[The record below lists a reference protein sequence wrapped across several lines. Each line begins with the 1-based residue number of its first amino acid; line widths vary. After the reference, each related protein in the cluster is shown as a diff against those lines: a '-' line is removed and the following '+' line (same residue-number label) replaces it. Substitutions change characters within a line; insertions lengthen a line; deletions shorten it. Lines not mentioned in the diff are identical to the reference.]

1 MAAATLPGRRTGQ
14 SVAEKPPPA
23 LPGPADI
30 YLPGRGERIAMA
42 ALELRKLRKKL
53 RQIETLEHLPRELT
67 PSESTKVA
75 RKHELR
81 RLLEELLSQIIEEE
95 KPKEEDVETSEEC
108 SSCRDTSF
116 SLDPDPDILPTPEPA
131 AAFQRKKHKTVSQ
144 VQTAPTDET
153 PAPSRPTD
161 PYPLQ
166 NSEFSV
172 HSLEG
177 HSDLVMSVLIHD
189 TYVISGSWDT
199 SVRVWDIQSRSEVR
213 TLCGHTG
220 AITCLVMVYL
230 DDTKLHSDLLP
241 PGEHFVCSGSSDSSI
256 KVWRLGTGQPL
267 LSIYTFSAVS
277 AITHIPHT
285 KLLIS
290 GSDGGKIDVW
300 DLETQG
306 SLGSERA
313 HDEKVSALQFHSGLL
328 YSGSSDG
335 FLKVWRV
342 VPSSGALSLQHSCDP
357 LALYLKGLYSL
368 CATTDQLYLA
378 TQGLCI
384 KAVNWKQDRLT
395 RLSNHNSS
403 SGFVDALTVTHD
415 NLLITTGFNIDQ
427 GHGYLNIRA
436 VDSGRYL
443 CTVSC
448 PDVSRL
454 LCLAVSC
461 SSSGLCRWVT
471 GGRHLLL
478 WEELPRGRAVSGS
491 IARVQFCPDFL
502 QPPPDSDSED
512 DEEEDLWAADTEN
525 EPSDVRAE
533 PPGWYRCVLL

>member
-1 MAAATLPGRRTGQ
+1 MPRCNYEKHKAAQSDGQVQGGAEQNTRT
-14 SVAEKPPPA
+14 
-23 LPGPADI
+23 
-30 YLPGRGERIAMA
+30 AMA
-42 ALELRKLRKKL
+42 ALELRKVRKKL

-67 PSESTKVA
+67 PSEITKVA
-75 RKHELR
+75 LKHELR
-81 RLLEELLSQIIEEE
+81 RLVEELLSQITEEE
-95 KPKEEDVETSEEC
+95 KPKEEDEETSEDC
-108 SSCRDTSF
+108 SSCRDPSF
-116 SLDPDPDILPTPEPA
+116 SSDPDPDPDTRPTPQPA
-131 AAFQRKKHKTVSQ
+131 AASKRKKHKTVSQ
-144 VQTAPTDET
+144 VRTAPTAET
-153 PAPSRPTD
+153 PDPTGPPTD

-166 NSEFSV
+166 NSQFSI

-177 HSDLVMSVLIHD
+177 HSDLVTSVLIHD

-220 AITCLVMVYL
+220 AITCLVMVYQ
-230 DDTKLHSDLLP
+230 DDTKLNSDLLP

-256 KVWRLGTGQPL
+256 KVWSLRTGQPL
-267 LSIYTFSAVS
+267 HSIYTFSAVS
-277 AITHIPHT
+277 AITHIPDT

-300 DLETQG
+300 DLETQE

-313 HDEKVSALQFHSGLL
+313 HDEKVSVLQFHSGFL

-357 LALYLKGLYSL
+357 LALSLKGLYSL
-368 CATTDQLYLA
+368 CATPDQLYLA
-378 TQGLCI
+378 TQGSCI
-384 KAVNWKQDRLT
+384 KTVNWKQDRLT

-403 SGFVDALTVTHD
+403 SGFVDALTVSPD
-415 NLLITTGFNIDQ
+415 NLFITTGFNIDQ
-427 GHGYLNIRA
+427 GHGYLNIRT

-443 CTVSC
+443 CTVSS

-454 LCLAVSC
+454 LCLAASC
-461 SSSGLCRWVT
+461 SSGGLCRWVT
-471 GGRHLLL
+471 GGRDLLL
-478 WEELPRGRAVSGS
+478 WEELPGGGAVSGS
-491 IARVQFCPDFL
+491 VAQVQFCPDFL

-512 DEEEDLWAADTEN
+512 DEEEDLWAADAEN
-525 EPSDVRAE
+525 EPSDVRAG
-533 PPGWYRCVLL
+533 PPGWHRCVLI

>member
-1 MAAATLPGRRTGQ
+1 
-14 SVAEKPPPA
+14 
-23 LPGPADI
+23 
-30 YLPGRGERIAMA
+30 MA

-53 RQIETLEHLPRELT
+53 RQIETLEHLPRDLT

-81 RLLEELLSQIIEEE
+81 RHVEELLSQIIEEE
-95 KPKEEDVETSEEC
+95 KPEEEDVETSEEC

-116 SLDPDPDILPTPEPA
+116 SSDPDPDIRSPPVPA
-131 AAFQRKKHKTVSQ
+131 AASKRKKQKTVAQ
-144 VQTAPTDET
+144 VQTASTDET
-153 PAPSRPTD
+153 PAPTGPLTD

-166 NSEFSV
+166 NSQFSV

-177 HSDLVMSVLIHD
+177 HSDLVTSVLIHD

-220 AITCLVMVYL
+220 AITCLVMVDL

-256 KVWRLGTGQPL
+256 KVWSLRTGQPL

-300 DLETQG
+300 DLETQE

-357 LALYLKGLYSL
+357 LALSLKGLYSL

-378 TQGLCI
+378 TQGSCI
-384 KAVNWKQDRLT
+384 KAVNWKLDRLT
-395 RLSNHNSS
+395 RLSNHNSG
-403 SGFVDALTVTHD
+403 SGFVDALTVTPD

-461 SSSGLCRWVT
+461 SSNGLCRWVT
-471 GGRHLLL
+471 GGRDLLL

-491 IARVQFCPDFL
+491 IARVQFCSDFL

-533 PPGWYRCVLL
+533 PPGWHRCVLT